1 MIILM
6 NSTQTR
12 INNKKKNNN
21 NEREDNKILYV
32 RLCNNRRKEEEGWR
46 KYSDEKGKSTHVK
59 NRQGNGLVS
68 SSSTESTSQNEF
80 FGSYF
85 IGI

>member
-1 MIILM
+1 MRERIIKYSMLDDYVI
-6 NSTQTR
+6 TEE
-12 INNKKKNNN
+12 KKKKGGVNTLMRKA
-21 NEREDNKILYV
+21 RE
-32 RLCNNRRKEEEGWR
+32 
-46 KYSDEKGKSTHVK
+46 HVK

>member
-1 MIILM
+1 M

-12 INNKKKNNN
+12 INNNKN

-46 KYSDEKGKSTHVK
+46 KYSDEKGKRVRTSKIDKATVWFLLPLPRALRK
-59 NRQGNGLVS
+59 MNFLVPIS
-68 SSSTESTSQNEF
+68 
-80 FGSYF
+80 
-85 IGI
+85 

>member
-1 MIILM
+1 MMIILM

-12 INNKKKNNN
+12 INNNKN

-46 KYSDEKGKSTHVK
+46 KYSDEKGKRVRTSKIDKATVWFLLPLPRALRK
-59 NRQGNGLVS
+59 MNFLVPIS
-68 SSSTESTSQNEF
+68 
-80 FGSYF
+80 
-85 IGI
+85 

>member
-1 MIILM
+1 M

-12 INNKKKNNN
+12 INNNNKN

-46 KYSDEKGKSTHVK
+46 KYSDEKGKRVRTSKIDKATVWFLLPLPRALRK
-59 NRQGNGLVS
+59 MNFLVPIS
-68 SSSTESTSQNEF
+68 
-80 FGSYF
+80 
-85 IGI
+85 

>member
-1 MIILM
+1 MMIILM

-12 INNKKKNNN
+12 INNKKN

-46 KYSDEKGKSTHVK
+46 KYSDEKGKRVRTSKIDKATVWFLLPLPRALRK
-59 NRQGNGLVS
+59 MNFLVPIS
-68 SSSTESTSQNEF
+68 
-80 FGSYF
+80 
-85 IGI
+85 

>member
-1 MIILM
+1 MRERIIKYSMLDDYVI
-6 NSTQTR
+6 TEE
-12 INNKKKNNN
+12 KKKKGGVNTLMRKA
-21 NEREDNKILYV
+21 RE
-32 RLCNNRRKEEEGWR
+32 
-46 KYSDEKGKSTHVK
+46 THVK